1 MIHNSAFIQNIG
13 QALLKNKIDY
23 DAFSKGQMLSKK
35 WLIENLIEIDEDLG
49 TVFICAGWYGLLG
62 SLLLETDLNIE
73 KIVSF
78 DIDPQCADIADDFNR
93 SWVTDNWKFKASTM
107 DILKIEYPTKYD
119 VKKYNG
125 VIRTLEAMPDTIIN
139 TSCEHIHEFTEWYD
153 RIPPQ
158 TLIVLQ
164 SNNYVEIEDH
174 VNCSASL
181 SDFSETAPMRMVMF
195 EGEME
200 LEKYTR
206 FMKIGR
212 K

>member
-1 MIHNSAFIQNIG
+1 MIHDSTFIQDIG
-13 QALLKNKIDY
+13 QTLSKNNIDY

-35 WLIENLIEIDEDLG
+35 WLINNLIELNEDLG

-62 SLLLETDLNIE
+62 SFLLETDLNIE

-78 DIDPQCADIADDFNR
+78 DIDPSCADIADDFNR
-93 SWVTDNWKFKASTM
+93 TWVTDNWKFKASTI
-107 DILKIEYPTKYD
+107 DILKIEYPTTYK
-119 VKKYNG
+119 VKKSDG
-125 VIRTLEAMPDTIIN
+125 TICTRQAMPDTIIN
-139 TSCEHIHEFTEWYD
+139 TSCEHIHKFDEWYD
-153 RIPPQ
+153 KIPQQ
-158 TLIVLQ
+158 TLVVLQ

-174 VNCSASL
+174 VNCSTNL
-181 SDFSETAPMRMVMF
+181 SSFSESAPMRMVMF